1 MLAPSLRDGPGSKQ
15 GKMDRR
21 LRNRILIFLA
31 LAVVAALVLIKV
43 SGRQPVAKISAVMP
57 VRQNVVASISSNGKV
72 EPISPFVMR
81 AQLDTFVEKIH
92 VVEGQAVKKGQPLL
106 ELNVK
111 DAEAQLAEARSKLLR
126 AENDLKVA
134 QGGGRPDAAAQAS
147 GALAT
152 AIAQRDR
159 LQRSHDAIVRLIAQ
173 HAATNDELA
182 ANDLDLTKAQADVA
196 HRTAVKQEFDRGVTL
211 DASQTPLLVQQAQ
224 SEVAALAEKVRNG
237 RIVAPSDGTLYSL
250 PVKAGDYVKLGDL
263 LAEMADLSK
272 VRVRAF
278 VDEPEIGALEPNEPV
293 KITWDALPNRV
304 WNGKTET
311 IPKQVVA
318 RGARSVGELLCAVN
332 NEKLELLPNINVNV
346 RINSKERDNV
356 LTVPRGAIEAEG
368 IRRFV
373 FVVKHNEFA
382 VSKSKLEKREIHVG
396 IADSTNYEVT
406 SGLQPDEMVALPGDI
421 DLKDGMAVRIM
432 NTDASSVQGR
442 QDGN

>member
-1 MLAPSLRDGPGSKQ
+1 
-15 GKMDRR
+15 MDRR

-250 PVKAGDYVKLGDL
+250 PVKAGDYVKVGDL

-368 IRRFV
+368 NRRFV

>member
-1 MLAPSLRDGPGSKQ
+1 
-15 GKMDRR
+15 MDRR
-21 LRNRILIFLA
+21 LRNRIVMFLV
-31 LAVVAALVLIKV
+31 LAVVSALVLIRF

-57 VRQNVVASISSNGKV
+57 FRADVVASISSNGKV

-134 QGGGRPDAAAQAS
+134 KGGGKADAAAQAS

-159 LQRSHDAIVRLIAQ
+159 LQRAHDALGRLIAQ

-182 ANDLDLTKAQADVA
+182 ANDLDLTKAQVEVT
-196 HRTAVKQEFDRGVTL
+196 RLTAAKQEFERSVNF
-211 DASQTPLLVQQAQ
+211 DADQTPLLVQQAE
-224 SEVAALAEKVRNG
+224 SEVAALAEKVRDG
-237 RIVAPSDGTLYSL
+237 HITAPSDGTLYSL
-250 PVKAGDYVKLGDL
+250 PVKGGDYVKLGDL
-263 LAEMADLSK
+263 LAEMADLGK

-278 VDEPEIGALEPNEPV
+278 IDEPELGALEPNEPV

-304 WNGKTET
+304 WNGRTET

-318 RGARSVGELLCAVN
+318 RGARSVGELLCTVN
-332 NEKLELLPNINVNV
+332 NEKLQLLPNTNVNV
-346 RINSKERDNV
+346 RINSAERDHV
-356 LTVPRGAIEAEG
+356 LTVPRGAVDSEG
-368 IRRFV
+368 NQRFV
-373 FVVKHNEFA
+373 FVVKRNEFG
-382 VSKSKLEKREIHVG
+382 KTKLERRLIHVG
-396 IADSTNYEVT
+396 IADATNYEVT
-406 SGLQPDEMVALPGDI
+406 NGLQEGEMVALPGDI
-421 DLKDGMAVRIM
+421 DLKDGMAVKIM
-432 NTDASSVQGR
+432 NTDASSVRGR

>member
-1 MLAPSLRDGPGSKQ
+1 
-15 GKMDRR
+15 MDRR